1 MAYIA
6 TPRRSRKWNTRWN
19 PDVLKGEL
27 RKKDR
32 SILQICRDYSTR
44 KLGWQAFYGD
54 IQRWR
59 KVDMEL
65 AKLIEEHKDSVMGD
79 SRGRGRL
86 ANDVKEEDLDWMLRF
101 CEEYLKE
108 KNKAKA
114 ALVTPYKASSIISML
129 NPKDSSYNA
138 KFASM
143 VDSIDAQ
150 FLEMAKEL
158 ALKAADAARTDPNI
172 SIKDK
177 AWIGL
182 NIAKV
187 AKGTDWNQQKVDIN
201 IAGHLKFEAQRAK
214 TIQELVAEQRAHFEK
229 SRAPLLLEEDNANV
243 IELEPL
249 PEKDLVES

>member
-6 TPRRSRKWNTRWN
+6 VPKRSRKWSARWN
-19 PDVLKGEL
+19 IDLLKEEL

-32 SILQICRDYSTR
+32 SILQICRDYSTQ

-65 AKLIEEHKDSVMGD
+65 ARLLEEHKDSVSGD
-79 SRGRGRL
+79 SRGKGRIP
-86 ANDVKEEDLDWMLRF
+86 NDMKEEDPDWMLRF
-101 CEEYLKE
+101 CDEYLKK

-114 ALVTPYKASSIISML
+114 ALVTPYKPTSIIAML

-138 KFASM
+138 KFAGM

-158 ALKAADAARTDPNI
+158 ALTAAENAIHDTTM

-187 AKGTDWNQQKVDIN
+187 AKGTDWNQQKVDVN
-201 IAGHLKFEAQRAK
+201 ISGHLKFEAQRAK

-229 SRAPLLLEEDNANV
+229 NRAPLLLEGENSEV
-243 IELEPL
+243 IDLVPI
-249 PEKDLVES
+249 PERELVES